1 MTTKF
6 KSQPYIMISTW
17 FEMTGAERLEGRNE
31 YIPQT
36 AYRVRRKLYHGEKGI
51 K

>member
-1 MTTKF
+1 ML
-6 KSQPYIMISTW
+6 ISTL
-17 FEMTGAERLEGRNE
+17 FEMTGAEIMEGRNE

-36 AYRVRRKLYHGEKGI
+36 EYRVRRKLYHGEKGI